1 MTSST
6 TTCIVGDRQ
15 LPSGYETKTGIRFIW
30 QNYYIGVAC
39 SITRTMS
46 DTTMTDGDESS
57 TDNMTDRSHMTETA
71 VYSAAGVV
79 LQLGLGDLGLGGLLP
94 GLPL

>member
-1 MTSST
+1 
-6 TTCIVGDRQ
+6 
-15 LPSGYETKTGIRFIW
+15 
-30 QNYYIGVAC
+30 
-39 SITRTMS
+39 MS